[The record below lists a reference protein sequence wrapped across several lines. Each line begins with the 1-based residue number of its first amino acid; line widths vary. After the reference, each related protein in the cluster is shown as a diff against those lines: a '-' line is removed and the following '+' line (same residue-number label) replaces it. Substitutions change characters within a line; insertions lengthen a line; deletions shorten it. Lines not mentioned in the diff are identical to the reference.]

1 MSTPRPGEPLRL
13 SAEDLFSPQVD
24 AFLEEQ
30 AVLQRAMPEVTAQP
44 LFVRIF
50 YSSCFYLS
58 LAGGLGAFVG
68 WMMLEPFFDDHLIGE
83 EFQWGGLLMGPV
95 VTGFVGLF
103 LGAAEGIICRNP
115 QRAAICAAVGLGV
128 GFAGGFIAWILAG
141 IFFVVMRTIASEF
154 GKKPRQGEMPSGI
167 AFLILMMGRAT
178 AWALAAIPAG
188 IGQGIALREWKVV
201 HNGLLGG
208 VLGGLLG
215 GLAFDPI
222 SIVFTTANGE
232 AAPSRAIGFTVI
244 GLMVGLFVG
253 IVEQWTKSA
262 WLLMKAGPLAG
273 KQFVIFRNPTV
284 LGSAPKA
291 DVYLFKDEAIEPR
304 HALIHDRGGRFEIE
318 DLDTA
323 DGTYV
328 NGIPV
333 KRQILKS
340 GDQIVVGKT
349 AFEFTLKE
357 SHA

>member
-1 MSTPRPGEPLRL
+1 MKDEPLRL
-13 SAEDLFSPQVD
+13 SADDLFSPQVD

-30 AVLQRAMPEVTAQP
+30 AVLQRAMPEATAQP
-44 LFVRIF
+44 LIVRVF
-50 YSSCFYLS
+50 YSSYFYLS
-58 LAGGLGAFVG
+58 LAGGLGAFVA
-68 WMMLEPFFDDHLIGE
+68 WMLLEPFFDDDLIGRQQ
-83 EFQWGGLLMGPV
+83 FQWAAVLMFPTV
-95 VTGFVGLF
+95 MGFVGLF
-103 LGAAEGIICRNP
+103 LGAAEGIICRNLP
-115 QRAAICAAVGLGV
+115 RAAICAAVGLGI
-128 GFAGGFIAWILAG
+128 GFGGGFIAWILAE
-141 IFFVVMRTIASEF
+141 IIYLVMAAIALQF
-154 GKKPRQGEMPSGI
+154 WKDPQNGKMPTGL
-167 AFLILMMGRAT
+167 ALLIIMMGRAA
-178 AWALAAIPAG
+178 AWAVAAIPAG
-188 IGQGIALREWKVV
+188 IGQGIALRESKVV
-201 HNGLLGG
+201 LNGLLGG

-215 GLAFDPI
+215 GLVFDPI
-222 SIVFTTANGE
+222 SVMFTSADGQ
-232 AAPSRAIGFTVI
+232 AWPSRAIGFTLI

-333 KRQILKS
+333 KKQVLKS
-340 GDQIVVGKT
+340 GDQIVLGKT
-349 AFEFTLKE
+349 VLEFALKE